1 MIPEEFKT
9 FGTAIA
15 RLKVAFKDAEDADV
29 DKMAKDMGTAG
40 MISSPT
46 SDWFKSGCPDVE
58 DDSAEMKVCCMQ
70 YYGTLRLILFR
81 D

>member
-1 MIPEEFKT
+1 MQLLESMIPEEFKT
-9 FGTAIA
+9 FGTAIT

-29 DKMAKDMGTAG
+29 DKIASDLGTSA

-58 DDSAEMKVCCMQ
+58 DESAEMKV
-70 YYGTLRLILFR
+70 
-81 D
+81 